1 MIDQTISHYRILQKL
16 GEGGMGVVYRAQDT
30 KLDRLVALKFLPNF
44 LTNDS
49 NEKERFQQEARAA
62 AALTHQNVAVIY
74 EIGEHEVSQGGT
86 QMFLAMEYVEGRTL
100 KALIE
105 HEGESLSVKKV
116 LDIAIQASEGLSA
129 AHEKGIVH
137 RDIKSDNIMLTSK
150 GQVKIMDF
158 GLAKVKGATKY
169 TQAGSTVGTAAY
181 MSPEQAQGEEVDQR
195 SDIFSLG
202 VVLYEMLTT
211 HLPFRGEHQAALV
224 YSLINEDPQP
234 IARFNEKVP
243 PDLERI
249 VSKALAKDR
258 DERYQHVDDMLADLR
273 RERKNLEYA
282 RTGYF
287 KAPPVQQGIPPV
299 EPNVKKRAL
308 PWKIIIPSAAIV
320 LLALVFLVL
329 SPFRF
334 NVIGNQASAAPG
346 NSLAVMYFENIS
358 NPSDNDHT
366 GEMLTNLLI
375 TSLSQVKGLEV
386 ISRERLQEIQ
396 KDLGG
401 TDTKNLT
408 PSLAGQVAKRAGVST
423 MLIGTILQEKPDLA
437 VTTRLIDVQTGK
449 ILGSQQ
455 VTNFKSGQI
464 FALVDSLASAIHAN
478 LQPTT
483 TTPTEIKSVADVTT
497 KSPEAYRA
505 YVAGLELYDKL
516 YITEA
521 TAAFS
526 RAIEFDKSFAMAY
539 YYLSVVQGFYG
550 TTEASHRSLKRAVEL
565 ADKTTERER
574 LQILSSEYLQ
584 QNNLPKAI
592 QTNDQLIARY
602 PHEMNPYVVQ
612 GWVVYGKTMLDLE
625 KGSEVLRRGL
635 KVEPSAKTLW
645 NVFAYSMANLNR
657 KNDAFD
663 AATKYV
669 NLAPAEPNPYDTF
682 GDIYAWFGEYD
693 SSRASY
699 QKAISLRGDFSSNA
713 KLGAYALLRGQY
725 SSAEKYFQA
734 CDFELPLTN
743 LHRGQLQRAER
754 TFSILPASQIS
765 ENQKLRAMIN
775 LSCELEQY
783 PEMLRLSRQLSTQLK
798 KDPTDIVHGRVYLAW
813 ALAKNGKSSES
824 HTVLSG
830 LSNDVRGKAP
840 LFEVTADYAS
850 ALVALEEGNDGPS
863 VEKFRKVFQALPPN
877 HEPNIFFGIALLKTG
892 QIEEAVAEFQRL
904 QYWPQS
910 SDLYL
915 LQGIPGADL
924 DWPVPQVK
932 AHYWLGV
939 AYARQGNRD
948 QAIKEYETF
957 LNIWKDA
964 DFKSNELADART
976 RLAKLKGIAAQ

>member
-1 MIDQTISHYRILQKL
+1 MIGQTISHYKILEKL
-16 GEGGMGVVYRAQDT
+16 GEGGMGIVYKAQDT

-74 EIGEHEVSQGGT
+74 EIGENEGSQGGKL
-86 QMFLAMEYVEGRTL
+86 MFLAMEYVEGRTL
-100 KALIE
+100 KAFIE
-105 HEGESLSVKKV
+105 HDGESLSVKKV

-137 RDIKSDNIMLTSK
+137 RDIKSDNIMVNPK

-181 MSPEQAQGEEVDQR
+181 MSPEQAQGEDVDPR
-195 SDIFSLG
+195 SDIFSFG

-234 IARFNEKVP
+234 IARFNEKVS

-249 VSKALAKDR
+249 VTKALSKDK

-287 KAPPVQQGIPPV
+287 KAPTVQQGTPPV
-299 EPNVKKRAL
+299 QPKPKKTI
-308 PWKIIIPSAAIV
+308 PWKIVIPSALVVMAAI
-320 LLALVFLVL
+320 LLAVL
-329 SPFRF
+329 IPFKLEVLENR
-334 NVIGNQASAAPG
+334 ASATPG
-346 NSLAVMYFENIS
+346 NSLAVMYFENI
-358 NPSDNDHT
+358 PHPADPDHT

-423 MLIGTILQEKPDLA
+423 MLIGSILQEKPDLA
-437 VTTRLIDVQTGK
+437 VTTRLIDVQSGK

-455 VTNFKSGQI
+455 VTNFTSSQI
-464 FALVDSLASAIHAN
+464 FALVDSLASAIHN
-478 LQPTT
+478 TLQPAT

-505 YVAGLELYDKL
+505 YMAGLELYDKL

-521 TAAFS
+521 SAAFS
-526 RAIEFDKSFAMAY
+526 RAIEFDKNFAMAY

-550 TTEASHRSLKRAVEL
+550 TTEASHRSLNRAVEL

-574 LQILSSEYLQ
+574 LQILSSEYFQ

-592 QTNDQLIARY
+592 QANDELIARY
-602 PHEMNPYVVQ
+602 PHELNPYVVQ
-612 GWVVYGKTMLDLE
+612 GWVVYGKTMLDPE
-625 KGSEVLRRGL
+625 RGSEVLRRGL

-645 NVFAYSMANLNR
+645 NVLAYSLANLNR
-657 KNDAFD
+657 RNDAFD
-663 AATKYV
+663 AANKYV

-693 SSRASY
+693 SSRALY
-699 QKAISLRGDFSSNA
+699 QKAISLREDFSSNA
-713 KLGAYALLRGQY
+713 KLGAFALLRNQY
-725 SSAEKYFQA
+725 GLADRYFQA
-734 CDFELPLTN
+734 CNFGLPLTD
-743 LHRGQLQRAER
+743 LHRGQIQNAEKK
-754 TFSILPASQIS
+754 FSVLPASQIPES
-765 ENQKLRAMIN
+765 DKLRAMIN
-775 LSCELEQY
+775 LSYESGQY
-783 PEMLRLSRQLSTQLK
+783 PEMLRLSRQLSAQLK
-798 KDPTDIVHGRVYLAW
+798 KDPTNIIFGRDYLSW
-813 ALAKNGKSSES
+813 ALAKNGKSTEA
-824 HTVLSG
+824 HTVLNG
-830 LSNDVRGKAP
+830 LMNDVRGKAP
-840 LFEVTADYAS
+840 MFEVTADYAS
-850 ALVALEEGNDGPS
+850 ALVALEEGNDGLS
-863 VEKFRKVFQALPPN
+863 LETFRKAFQTLPPN
-877 HEPNIFFGIALLKTG
+877 HEPNLFFGIALLKTG
-892 QIEEAVAEFQRL
+892 QISEAIAEFQRL
-904 QYWPQS
+904 QYWPQYN
-910 SDLYL
+910 DLYL
-915 LQGIPGADL
+915 LQGLPGTDL
-924 DWPVPQVK
+924 DWPVPEVK

-939 AYARQGNRD
+939 AYEKQD
-948 QAIKEYETF
+948 EKEKALDKYRKF
-957 LNIWKDA
+957 LEIWKDT
-964 DFKSNELADART
+964 DFVSPEITDAKARVN
-976 RLAKLKGIAAQ
+976 ALKGSALQ